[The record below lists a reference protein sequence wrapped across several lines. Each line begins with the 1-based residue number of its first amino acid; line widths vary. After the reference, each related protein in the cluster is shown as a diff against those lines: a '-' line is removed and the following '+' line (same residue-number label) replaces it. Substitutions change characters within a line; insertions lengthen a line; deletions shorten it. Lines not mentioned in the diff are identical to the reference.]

1 LKIVTQ
7 CVVTLPCIF
16 ILHQYLLEAGMVNSM
31 SQWIRMLRRPIVRR
45 LTLLCILK
53 ADQALRVLD
62 FPAHFCL
69 FSVIINQEITER
81 SDSEESS
88 SATSIESAAA
98 IVPSGKQPSRV
109 TCNIKHKKTINL
121 DKSTKRTLP
130 SSSSRDT
137 KLLKIN
143 TLESE

>member
-1 LKIVTQ
+1 
-7 CVVTLPCIF
+7 
-16 ILHQYLLEAGMVNSM
+16 MVNSM
-31 SQWIRMLRRPIVRR
+31 SQWIRILRRPIVRR

-109 TCNIKHKKTINL
+109 TCNIKCKKPINL